1 MLHYKNLNVNPK
13 GRKTGDCSTRALVGC
28 LGLKYDDVL
37 DLQLKFVKKYYYDFT
52 SRQCVEKIL
61 SDFGYIKMKQPK
73 KPDGT
78 KYRVNEIDK
87 ILSKEEL
94 MGGVII
100 NTRKHYVCCR
110 DDYYQDIWDS
120 GLQIVGNYYIK
131 KKFIEM

>member
-28 LGLKYDDVL
+28 LGFKYDDVL

-52 SRQCVEKIL
+52 SRQCIEKIL
-61 SDFGYIKMKQPK
+61 LDNGYVKMKQPK

-87 ILSKEEL
+87 EVNE
-94 MGGVII
+94 
-100 NTRKHYVCCR
+100 
-110 DDYYQDIWDS
+110 D
-120 GLQIVGNYYIK
+120 YIK
-131 KKFIEM
+131 EDK

>member
-87 ILSKEEL
+87 ILSK
-94 MGGVII
+94 
-100 NTRKHYVCCR
+100 
-110 DDYYQDIWDS
+110 
-120 GLQIVGNYYIK
+120 
-131 KKFIEM
+131 

>member
-1 MLHYKNLNVNPK
+1 MLRYKNLNVNPK
-13 GRKTGDCSTRALVGC
+13 GRKTGDCSTRALVAC
-28 LGLKYDDVL
+28 LGLRYDDVL

-61 SDFGYIKMKQPK
+61 SDFGYVKMKQPK

-94 MGGVII
+94 MGG
-100 NTRKHYVCCR
+100 
-110 DDYYQDIWDS
+110 
-120 GLQIVGNYYIK
+120 GNYKY
-131 KKFIEM
+131 